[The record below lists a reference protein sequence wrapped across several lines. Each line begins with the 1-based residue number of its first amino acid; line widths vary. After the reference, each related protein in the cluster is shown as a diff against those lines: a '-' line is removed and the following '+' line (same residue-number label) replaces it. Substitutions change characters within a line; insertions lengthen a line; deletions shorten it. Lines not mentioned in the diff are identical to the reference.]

1 MQVKPISSSTG
12 NLTAVQ
18 ATTDPPTPSIDVP
31 KVQILLI
38 RQIAKRSRIEI
49 TSLQPALHR
58 TLNLISPL
66 VLSRQDEAQ
75 SQDQNDFDQVRDDH
89 APDPEFVARG
99 LRGEVEEGA
108 GDVAGAVAEEEAGW
122 ESFLLV

>member
-1 MQVKPISSSTG
+1 MDFLRSMSPRWCKSNQSRRP
-12 NLTAVQ
+12 
-18 ATTDPPTPSIDVP
+18 PPTSPPPSNNNPADLSVNVP
-31 KVQILLI
+31 KIQILPI

-49 TSLQPALHR
+49 TSLQPAFHR

-89 APDPEFVARG
+89 APDPELVARG

-108 GDVAGAVAEEEAGW
+108 GDVSGAVAEE
-122 ESFLLV
+122 